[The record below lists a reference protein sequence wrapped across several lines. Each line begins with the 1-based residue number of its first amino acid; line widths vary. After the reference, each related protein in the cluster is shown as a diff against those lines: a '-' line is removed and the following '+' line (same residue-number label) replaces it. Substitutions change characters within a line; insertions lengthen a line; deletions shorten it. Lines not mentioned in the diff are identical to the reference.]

1 VETTVKYMIMLAGS
15 QRDYDAMAGKP
26 GSGEP
31 GWTAADFAALGTF
44 MEAFNREL
52 AESGE
57 LVETRGLSEPARAR
71 RIRVQRGAPVVTDGP
86 YAESE
91 EVLAG
96 YWIVECDSLAR
107 ATEIATRLTE
117 APGPQVRERGY
128 VDLRPVAES
137 RDELQP

>member
-1 VETTVKYMIMLAGS
+1 MKYMILLCGS

-26 GSGEP
+26 GSGKP
-31 GWTAADFAALGTF
+31 AWTGPDFAALGTF

-57 LVETRGLSEPARAR
+57 LVETRGLTAPAYAR
-71 RIRVQRGAPVVTDGP
+71 RIRLQDGAPVITDGP

-96 YWIVECDSLAR
+96 YWIVDCASLDR
-107 ATEIATRLTE
+107 ATEIAARLTA
-117 APGPQVRERGY
+117 APGPDARERAV
-128 VDLRPVAES
+128 VDVRPVAES
-137 RDELQP
+137 GDELEP